1 MGSFSDCL
9 CKINNLSIVKKY
21 FLDDQQMLLAVVV
34 NALII
39 FLLYFPEIRTDAF
52 NFYQTLDFI
61 DHLYVVI
68 FGLEAFY
75 KIRHYGSKRYFAD
88 GWNVFDFTIVVISIP
103 GMLHYLGFTN
113 VMDTSIFQLLRLFRL
128 ARLIRFLKFIPN
140 VKMIVA
146 GLKRAI
152 RASVFVLVVLVF
164 LNFILALFA
173 CHFYGKLVPDYFGNP
188 MISMYYIF
196 QMFTVEGW
204 NEIPI
209 IIANAAQQSNPD
221 GSLYTIV
228 GARVFFIFVVLIGG
242 IFGMSL
248 ANAVFVDEM
257 TMDNNRKLEKKVDK
271 LQKQLS
277 ELIELLK
284 DKEG

>member
-1 MGSFSDCL
+1 
-9 CKINNLSIVKKY
+9 
-21 FLDDQQMLLAVVV
+21 MLLAVVV

-39 FLLYFPEIRTDAF
+39 FLLYFPEIREHAF
-52 NFYQTLDFI
+52 NLYQTLDFI
-61 DHLYVVI
+61 DHLYVLI
-68 FGLEAFY
+68 FSLEAYF
-75 KIRHYGSKRYFAD
+75 KIRHYGVKQYFAD
-88 GWNVFDFTIVVISIP
+88 RWNVFDFVIVLVSLP
-103 GMLHYLGFTN
+103 GLIHYIGFTQ

-128 ARLIRFLKFIPN
+128 TRLVRFLKFIPN

-146 GLKRAI
+146 GLKRAM

-188 MISMYYIF
+188 MISSYYIF

-209 IIANAAQQSNPD
+209 VVAKAAETSNPD
-221 GSLYTIV
+221 GALFTIV
-228 GARVFFIFVVLIGG
+228 GARIFFIFVVLIGG

-248 ANAVFVDEM
+248 ANAIFVDEM
-257 TMDNNRKLEKKVDK
+257 TMDNNRKLEKKIDK
-271 LQKQLS
+271 MQKQLK
-277 ELIELLK
+277 ELKELLQK
-284 DKEG
+284 

>member
-1 MGSFSDCL
+1 
-9 CKINNLSIVKKY
+9 
-21 FLDDQQMLLAVVV
+21 MLLAVVV

-39 FLLYFPEIRTDAF
+39 FLLYFPEIRTEAF
-52 NFYQTLDFI
+52 NLYQTLDFI

-68 FGLEAFY
+68 FGLEAYY
-75 KIRHYGSKRYFAD
+75 KIRHYGVKRYFSD
-88 GWNVFDFTIVVISIP
+88 SWNMFDFTIVIVSVP

-128 ARLIRFLKFIPN
+128 ARLIRFLRFIPN

-173 CHFYGKLVPDYFGNP
+173 CHFYGTLVPEYFGNP
-188 MISMYYIF
+188 MISSYYIF

-209 IIANAAQQSNPD
+209 IIANAAQKSNPE
-221 GSLYTIV
+221 GALYTIV
-228 GARVFFIFVVLIGG
+228 GARIFFIFVVLTGG

-257 TMDNNRKLEKKVDK
+257 TMDNNRKLEKKIDK
-271 LQKQLS
+271 MQKQLV
-277 ELIELLK
+277 ELTKMLK
-284 DKEG
+284 ER

>member
-1 MGSFSDCL
+1 
-9 CKINNLSIVKKY
+9 
-21 FLDDQQMLLAVVV
+21 MLLAVVV
-34 NALII
+34 NAMVI
-39 FLLYFPEIRTDAF
+39 FLLYFPEIRTNAF
-52 NFYQTLDFI
+52 NCYQTLNFI
-61 DHLYVVI
+61 DHVYVVI
-68 FGLEAFY
+68 FGLEAYF
-75 KIRHYGSKRYFAD
+75 KIRHGGIRRYFKD
-88 GWNVFDFTIVVISIP
+88 GWNIFDFLLVLISVP
-103 GMLHYLGFTN
+103 GFLHYLGFSN

-140 VKMIVA
+140 VKMIIA

-173 CHFYGKLVPDYFGNP
+173 CHFYGTLVPDYFGNP

-209 IIANAAQQSNPD
+209 IIATAAQKSNP
-221 GSLYTIV
+221 GGATYTIV
-228 GARVFFIFVVLIGG
+228 GARIFFIFVVLIGG

-257 TMDNNRKLEKKVDK
+257 TMDNNRKLENKIDK
-271 LQKQLS
+271 MQKQLV
-277 ELIELLK
+277 ELMKLLK
-284 DKEG
+284 EKEG

>member
-1 MGSFSDCL
+1 
-9 CKINNLSIVKKY
+9 
-21 FLDDQQMLLAVVV
+21 MLLAVMA

-39 FLLYFPEIRTDAF
+39 FLLYFPEIRTNAF
-52 NFYQTLDFI
+52 SLYQTLDFI

-68 FGLEAFY
+68 FALEAFF
-75 KIRHYGSKRYFAD
+75 KIRHYGVKRYFKD
-88 GWNVFDFTIVVISIP
+88 GWNVFDFVIVVVSLP
-103 GMLHYLGFTN
+103 GFLHYLGFTN
-113 VMDTSIFQLLRLFRL
+113 VIDTSIFQLLRLFRL

-140 VKMIVA
+140 VKMIIA

-173 CHFYGKLVPDYFGNP
+173 CHFYGTLVPDYFGNP
-188 MISMYYIF
+188 MISSYYIF

-209 IIANAAQQSNPD
+209 IIAQAAQKSNPE
-221 GSLYTIV
+221 GALYTIV
-228 GARVFFIFVVLIGG
+228 GARIFFIFVVLIGG

-257 TMDNNRKLEKKVDK
+257 TMDNNRKLEKKIDK
-271 LQKQLS
+271 VQNQLS
-277 ELIELLK
+277 ELMKMLEEK
-284 DKEG
+284 KKS

>member
-1 MGSFSDCL
+1 
-9 CKINNLSIVKKY
+9 
-21 FLDDQQMLLAVVV
+21 MLLAVVV

-39 FLLYFPEIRTDAF
+39 FLLYFPEIRANAF
-52 NFYQTLDFI
+52 NLYQTLDFI
-61 DHLYVVI
+61 DHLYVLI
-68 FGLEAFY
+68 FSLEAYF
-75 KIRHYGSKRYFAD
+75 KLRHYGVKQYFAD
-88 GWNVFDFTIVVISIP
+88 RWNVFDFVIVMISIP
-103 GMLHYLGFTN
+103 GLLHYIGFSQ

-188 MISMYYIF
+188 MISSYYIF

-209 IIANAAQQSNPD
+209 VIANAAEKSNPE
-221 GSLYTIV
+221 GALVTIV
-228 GARVFFIFVVLIGG
+228 GARIFFIFVVLTGG

-248 ANAVFVDEM
+248 ANAIFVDEM
-257 TMDNNRKLEKKVDK
+257 TMDNNRQLEKKIDK
-271 LQKQLS
+271 VQKQLK
-277 ELIELLK
+277 ELKELLQK
-284 DKEG
+284 

>member
-1 MGSFSDCL
+1 
-9 CKINNLSIVKKY
+9 
-21 FLDDQQMLLAVVV
+21 MLLAVVV

-39 FLLYFPEIRTDAF
+39 FLLYFPEIRADAF
-52 NFYQTLDFI
+52 NLYQTLDFI
-61 DHLYVVI
+61 DHLYVLI
-68 FGLEAFY
+68 FGLEAYF
-75 KIRHYGSKRYFAD
+75 KIQQYGAKQYFAD
-88 GWNVFDFTIVVISIP
+88 RWNVFDFVIVVVSIP
-103 GMLHYLGFTN
+103 GLLHYLGFTN

-128 ARLIRFLKFIPN
+128 ARLIRFLRFIPN

-164 LNFILALFA
+164 LNFIFALFA
-173 CHFYGKLVPDYFGNP
+173 CHFYGKIVPEYFGNP
-188 MISMYYIF
+188 MISSYYIF

-209 IIANAAQQSNPD
+209 IIAKSAEKTDPEGAVSI
-221 GSLYTIV
+221 IV
-228 GARVFFIFVVLIGG
+228 GARIFFMFVVLIGG

-257 TMDNNRKLEKKVDK
+257 TMDNNRKLEKKIDK
-271 LQKQLS
+271 MQKQLA
-277 ELIELLK
+277 ELK
-284 DKEG
+284 DLLQK

>member
-1 MGSFSDCL
+1 MNS
-9 CKINNLSIVKKY
+9 VKKY
-21 FLDDQQMLLAVVV
+21 FLDEQQMLLAVVI

-61 DHLYVVI
+61 DHLYVLI
-68 FGLEAFY
+68 FGLEAYF
-75 KIRHYGSKRYFAD
+75 KISHYGFKKYFAD
-88 GWNVFDFTIVVISIP
+88 RWNVFDFIIVVVSIP
-103 GMLHYLGFTN
+103 GLLHYLGFTN
-113 VMDTSIFQLLRLFRL
+113 IMDTSIFQLLRLFRL
-128 ARLIRFLKFIPN
+128 ARLIRFLRFIPN

-164 LNFILALFA
+164 LNFMLALFA
-173 CHFYGKLVPDYFGNP
+173 CHFYGALVPDYFGNP
-188 MISMYYIF
+188 MISSYYIF

-209 IIANAAQQSNPD
+209 IIAKAAQKNDPQ
-221 GSLYTIV
+221 GALYTIV

-257 TMDNNRKLEKKVDK
+257 TMDNNRKLEKKIDK
-271 LQKQLS
+271 MQKQLV
-277 ELIELLK
+277 ELKELLLTK
-284 DKEG
+284 